1 MGEID
6 FCWGDENLVE
16 MQSTEGGGGG
26 GGIFYWQGDEQFF
39 ACSRRKR
46 TCLVSDTCFD

>member
-26 GGIFYWQGDEQFF
+26 FF
-39 ACSRRKR
+39 TGRGMSNFLHAAVGRGR
-46 TCLVSDTCFD
+46 V